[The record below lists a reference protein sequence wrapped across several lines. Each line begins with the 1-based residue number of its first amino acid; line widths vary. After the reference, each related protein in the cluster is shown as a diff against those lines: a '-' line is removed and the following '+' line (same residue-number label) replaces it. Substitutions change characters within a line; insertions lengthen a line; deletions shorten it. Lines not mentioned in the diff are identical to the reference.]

1 MKSSEVCSLL
11 NDLIAIHARSLPV
24 YLSDAAPWM
33 THRDAH
39 AKDVV
44 DLIAADQLMTVDQLA
59 EIVIDKGGTVDQG
72 IFPMD
77 FTGLH
82 DLSLDY
88 LLVQMVHRQREDV
101 ERIADVVERLTED
114 AGAKAVAEEAL
125 GAAKGH
131 LASLEELT
139 NDVSLTN

>member
-11 NDLIAIHARSLPV
+11 NDLIAILARSLPV

-33 THRDAH
+33 TQRDAH

-59 EIVIDKGGTVDQG
+59 ELVFDKGGIVHQG

-88 LLVQMVHRQREDV
+88 LLVQMVKRQREDV
-101 ERIADVVERLTED
+101 QRIAAVVEQLTED
-114 AGAKAVAEEAL
+114 ARVKAVAEESL

-131 LASLEELT
+131 LESLEELT
-139 NDVSLTN
+139 RGLSLTG